1 MIAMHKNQPSLH
13 IKNPKKKQHTTSKTF
28 GKRSARELTVCAS
41 SRWNPT
47 QTSING
53 SETKK
58 TRFAVHDLSKNYV
71 NTTSHKY
78 VAKTESQQRE
88 ELHTR
93 TMQSATPFSSSASVS
108 MEQSINNYSLFSK
121 ETENKRSFTSDKVE
135 FSHYICPKKSKNWL
149 KNTTLE
155 YIYKLSSPQR
165 KKFQWQLLQKKQ
177 FHQNS
182 YKTLSPKKSE
192 VKTNEM
198 QKSQPPLHIKNPQK
212 KQLTTSEIK
221 NDRN

>member
-13 IKNPKKKQHTTSKTF
+13 IKNPKKTTYNIKNVRKKICKGVDGVRKFTVKSNTNLY
-28 GKRSARELTVCAS
+28 KRFR
-41 SRWNPT
+41 NK
-47 QTSING
+47 
-53 SETKK
+53 KK

-212 KQLTTSEIK
+212 KQLTASEIK

>member
-1 MIAMHKNQPSLH
+1 M
-13 IKNPKKKQHTTSKTF
+13 
-28 GKRSARELTVCAS
+28 
-41 SRWNPT
+41 
-47 QTSING
+47 
-53 SETKK
+53 
-58 TRFAVHDLSKNYV
+58 SKNYV

-88 ELHTR
+88 QLHSR

-155 YIYKLSSPQR
+155 YIYKISSPQR
-165 KKFQWQLLQKKQ
+165 KKFQWEHLQKKQ

-182 YKTLSPKKSE
+182 YKTLSPEKS
-192 VKTNEM
+192 KAKMNEM

-212 KQLTTSEIK
+212 QHPTASENQKRSQLRSPRELTVCASSRQTPINCSEANK
-221 NDRN
+221 RGLRYTMSQKTM